1 MGEQMRSIDLK
12 DQDLSELRQKLQEA
26 MAQGSK
32 EDYVNA
38 LEAICQH
45 YMAQT
50 LKEYEELRD
59 EHDVQVLAS
68 RGVRQLT
75 SRERTYYQKLAEAM
89 RAADPKQAINNLDV
103 VMPETVFSSVLEDI
117 QTNHP
122 LLSRINFT
130 PTNGAIRMIMNT
142 NGHQEAAWG
151 ELCDD
156 IVKELTGGFREVE
169 AGLFKLSAFIPVC
182 KAMLDL
188 GPEWLDR
195 YVRMILGEAL
205 ANGWER
211 GIVAGSGNKEPIG
224 MNRQVG
230 DNVTVT
236 GGVYPEKTPVK
247 VRDFSPATIGNLLSI
262 LAAGPKGNPRQVSG
276 ILLVVNPQDY
286 FQRVMPATTIQA
298 PDGTYRND
306 VLPYP
311 ITVVQSFAKPRGRA
325 TLGIGSL
332 YWAFAG
338 MSRDGRIEFSDHYR
352 FLEDE
357 RVYLIKT
364 YGNGM
369 PADNNAFLELDI
381 SELQAAAYKVV
392 SVEAPTPS
400 SDATLSDLRIG
411 SLTLSPAFAA
421 ATTTY
426 TASTTNA
433 TNTINALPSDA
444 SASIKVTVN
453 DVEIDNGTAASWNTG
468 SNTVKVDVTAGDGK
482 ATKSYTVTVTKGN
495 G

>member
-1 MGEQMRSIDLK
+1 MKSMDLQAQALK
-12 DQDLSELRQKLQEA
+12 DLRQKLQEA
-26 MAQGSK
+26 MAQGKS
-32 EDYVNA
+32 EDYINA
-38 LEAICQH
+38 LESIFQY
-45 YMAQT
+45 YMEQN
-50 LKEYEELRD
+50 LKDYEELRD
-59 EHDVQVLAS
+59 EKDVQVLAS

-75 SRERTYYQKLAEAM
+75 SKERVYYQKLTDAM
-89 RAADPKQAINNLDV
+89 RTSDPKQAINNLDV

-122 LLSRINFT
+122 LLSRITFT
-130 PTNGAIRMIMNT
+130 PTNGAIRMMTNT

-151 ELCDD
+151 ELCDE
-156 IVKELTGGFREVE
+156 IVKELTGGFKEVE
-169 AGLFKLSAFIPVC
+169 AGLFKCSAFIPVC

-195 YVRMILGEAL
+195 YVRMILAEAL
-205 ANGWER
+205 ANAWER

-236 GGVYPEKTPVK
+236 GGVYPEKAPIK
-247 VRDFSPATIGNLLSI
+247 VLDFSPATLGNLLSI

-276 ILLVVNPQDY
+276 ILLIVNPQDY

-306 VLPYP
+306 VFPYP

-332 YWAFAG
+332 YLAFAG
-338 MSRDGRIEFSDHYR
+338 MNRDGRIEFSDHYR

-364 YGNGM
+364 YGNGF

-381 SELQAAAYKVV
+381 SDLQAAAYKVV

-411 SLTLSPAFAA
+411 SLSLSPAFTSAA
-421 ATTTY
+421 TTY
-426 TASTTNA
+426 TATTTNA

-444 SASIKVTVN
+444 SASIRVTVN
-453 DVEIDNGTAASWNTG
+453 GTEMDNGSAASWTTG
-468 SNTVKVDVTAGDGK
+468 TNTVEVEVTAGDGK
-482 ATKSYTVTVTKGN
+482 ATKTYTITVTKGN